1 MGISLGGGSSSGSTQ
16 AVVTPEQTKQNQL
29 TNQLLESYI
38 PVLQNTL
45 TGASNAYN
53 NISPNVATQSG
64 NVINQANQ
72 TQDIANLAAKNALG
86 KANSFVDYAS
96 QLGQNSATSAGNVA
110 SRLASVGGDAA
121 VFGSSSLQNLFSPDY
136 EKQQVRASLQPAI
149 EQTRDLVS
157 QQNAQYGGA
166 GNLGSSRSALASA
179 NLADLAKNR
188 MQSTAAQ
195 TQAAIEAQRQS
206 AATSLLNTGAS
217 SYAQAGN
224 IYGGLQNTALGAAGL
239 GNTFANTANTL
250 GNTALNATTTGLT
263 AAGAPLGAYNQFAS
277 TIFGVPQG
285 TTTGNFTGT
294 QGQNT
299 SSKGFGGSS
308 KLGG

>member
-1 MGISLGGGSSSGSTQ
+1 MGIGSSQGSQ
-16 AVVTPEQTKQNQL
+16 SAQVTPEQTKQNQL

-45 TGASNAYN
+45 TGATNAYS

-64 NVINQANQ
+64 NVIKQAGEVQNVGNAAATNALQ
-72 TQDIANLAAKNALG
+72 NANILTGFGRELGKFSSDQSQNLAGSLIN
-86 KANSFVDYAS
+86 
-96 QLGQNSATSAGNVA
+96 QGNN
-110 SRLASVGGDAA
+110 LTN
-121 VFGSSSLQNLFSPDY
+121 FGSTSLQNLFSPDY

-149 EQTRDLVS
+149 EQTRDLFS

-166 GNLGSSRSALASA
+166 GNLGSSRNALASA
-179 NLADLAKNR
+179 NLADLAQNR

-195 TQAAIEAQRQS
+195 TQAAIESQRQG
-206 AATSLLNTGAS
+206 AATTLLNTGFGGLT
-217 SYAQAGN
+217 QAGN
-224 IYGGLQNTALGAAGL
+224 IYSGLQNTAIGATGL
-239 GNTFANTANTL
+239 GNTFTNTANTL
-250 GNTALNATTTGLT
+250 GNTALNASTTGLT

-294 QGQNT
+294 QGQST
-299 SSKGFGGSS
+299 SGKGAGI
-308 KLGG
+308 KL

>member
-1 MGISLGGGSSSGSTQ
+1 MGIGSSSGSQ
-16 AVVTPEQTKQNQL
+16 SAQVTPEQTKQNQL

-45 TGASNAYN
+45 TGASNAYSN
-53 NISPNVATQSG
+53 VSPNIASQSG
-64 NVINQANQ
+64 NVINQAGQIQNA
-72 TQDIANLAAKNALG
+72 ANNAANFGLQ
-86 KANSFVDYAS
+86 KAGNFIDYGS
-96 QLGQNSATSAGNVA
+96 QLGQQSATNAGNVA
-110 SRLASVGGDAA
+110 GTLAQGGVGNAT
-121 VFGSSSLQNLFSPDY
+121 FGSQALQTLFSPDY

-149 EQTRDLVS
+149 EQTRDLVN

-179 NLADLAKNR
+179 NLANLAQNR
-188 MQSTAAQ
+188 YQSTAAQ

-206 AATSLLNTGAS
+206 AATSLLNTGVGS
-217 SYAQAGN
+217 LGQAGT

-263 AAGAPLGAYNQFAS
+263 AAGAPLGAYNQYAS

-294 QGQNT
+294 QGQTT
-299 SSKGFGGSS
+299 SGKGGGI
-308 KLGG
+308 KF